1 MANIPE
7 DISNIIKT
15 GVSSYLNQ
23 NKNIG
28 VKDLLTKKSRQNA
41 GNQLRSTLKSTTL
54 DTGQNII
61 NHLKNEEVSR
71 RKKPSAIRK
80 KKALDAALEKLKK
93 KRGSLKEG
101 DAHADKLAQAVRSGI
116 TTGTVPSLKAKKLDK
131 IIKKVRGL
139 RTEMVSKLKD
149 SDRKT
154 PGKTIDIKA
163 QEVKDNQLAKR
174 EPDKGSALANRGT
187 KNTEVKDKR
196 KPAPYSTKKK
206 EKEKGKFKGPSK
218 ERIGNI
224 AKGIHSAVKT
234 AGSAVSQGYGQSSWN

>member
-23 NKNIG
+23 NKNINLG
-28 VKDLLTKKSRQNA
+28 DLTSAERRKKA

-61 NHLKNEEVSR
+61 NHLKKEEVSR

-101 DAHADKLAQAVRSGI
+101 DVRADKLAQAVRSGI
-116 TTGTVPSLKAKKLDK
+116 TTGTVPSLKVKKLDK
-131 IIKKVRGL
+131 IIKKVRNL
-139 RTEMVSKLKD
+139 PEMVSKLKD
-149 SDRKT
+149 SDRRT

-163 QEVKDNQLAKR
+163 KEVKDNQLAKR
-174 EPDKGSALANRGT
+174 EPDKGSALTTRGT

-196 KPAPYSTKKK
+196 EPKPYSKKK
-206 EKEKGKFKGPSK
+206 KEKGKFKGPSK

-224 AKGIHSAVKT
+224 AKGIHNAVKS

>member
-1 MANIPE
+1 MDKI
-7 DISNIIKT
+7 
-15 GVSSYLNQ
+15 Q
-23 NKNIG
+23 
-28 VKDLLTKKSRQNA
+28 
-41 GNQLRSTLKSTTL
+41 
-54 DTGQNII
+54 
-61 NHLKNEEVSR
+61 EEISR
-71 RKKPSAIRK
+71 RNKPSAIRK
-80 KKALDAALEKLKK
+80 KKTLDAALEKLKK

-139 RTEMVSKLKD
+139 RTEMVSKMRA
-149 SDRKT
+149 SDYRS
-154 PGKTIDIKA
+154 PGKTYDIKSK
-163 QEVKDNQLAKR
+163 EVKDNQLAKR

-206 EKEKGKFKGPSK
+206 EKGKFKGPSK

-234 AGSAVSQGYGQSSWN
+234 AGSAVSQGYGQSSWK